1 MLFAVAATKAKGN
14 RWTKI
19 AQQQQVRTASSNR
32 RMSMSVRNVNDRPGI
47 AGEAGAPVTVKADG
61 WGAYLHWKIFWVHDA
76 AVPRRVGL
84 IHHLSPF
91 SRHWPRVVNTAALLT
106 ALLLPP
112 VVCWGEG
119 EWEGFLFQF
128 LMGLV
133 LVANSVVRQL
143 TTVSTSRKTL
153 QTHAEIR
160 GWYVRTE
167 LLLDVLSAVPYGVL
181 AVPRVITPNPRGSL
195 ELLRLLQWLCLLRI
209 FRDGS
214 LEQLAVILLET
225 PRFYKWIG
233 TLKLIAFWF
242 LHLHLCTSLLHF
254 CGTRYDVAPEGPT
267 GWLALD
273 AAALYLELNGFD
285 QYLLCCYDILQ
296 AQTGGQLSSSTNRSE
311 LVHSPT
317 TRAKS
322 SLRGR
327 FCLRL
332 LQLWT
337 AQWPT
342 GQGEPEPCPLSHGIG
357 ALPTQVFG
365 IYNNIFGAFISALLL
380 GKLAGACANNQT
392 KRCLGAFARSCCD
405 FWLL

>member
-1 MLFAVAATKAKGN
+1 
-14 RWTKI
+14 
-19 AQQQQVRTASSNR
+19 
-32 RMSMSVRNVNDRPGI
+32 
-47 AGEAGAPVTVKADG
+47 
-61 WGAYLHWKIFWVHDA
+61 
-76 AVPRRVGL
+76 
-84 IHHLSPF
+84 
-91 SRHWPRVVNTAALLT
+91 
-106 ALLLPP
+106 
-112 VVCWGEG
+112 
-119 EWEGFLFQF
+119 
-128 LMGLV
+128 
-133 LVANSVVRQL
+133 
-143 TTVSTSRKTL
+143 VSTSRKTL

-311 LVHSPT
+311 LVHCPT

-392 KRCLGAFARSCCD
+392 KRCLGAFARSCCEL
-405 FWLL
+405 WLL